1 MMIKE
6 IWKKE
11 IKSDLYTWK
20 STLWIFF
27 ASLLFSLTSYILL
40 TNKELSLL
48 DQTELLLLLGKIII
62 GVSLLV
68 VAVDASTTI
77 TTEFE
82 KETAES
88 IFLSPITVMQ
98 FILGKLLASLT
109 LWGVIFLVAVPY
121 ILVASSG
128 TNLALSFLVYT
139 ALLGSIIMT
148 GYIVIIFSISLLF
161 RSGKSTLTTSL
172 ILVLVFTLAALFS
185 TPLKGSGLIGMI
197 STINPVDNVFSSLD
211 NVLVDYQT
219 SVLQNTKY
227 LVPLIGFLLFGCLL
241 LWIAIRKFK
250 SDGIIKSN

>member
-1 MMIKE
+1 MIKE

-11 IKSDLYTWK
+11 IRADLYTWK
-20 STLWIFF
+20 STLWILF

-40 TNKELSLL
+40 TDKELSLL

-68 VAVDASTTI
+68 VAVDASTII
-77 TTEFE
+77 TSEFE

-88 IFLSPITVMQ
+88 IFLSPISIMQ
-98 FILGKLLASLT
+98 FIIGKLCASLT
-109 LWGVIFLVAVPY
+109 LWGVIYIIAVPY

-128 TNLALSFLVYT
+128 TNLALSFLIYT
-139 ALLGSIIMT
+139 ALLGSIIIT
-148 GYIVIIFSISLLF
+148 GFIVIIFSISLLF

-172 ILVLVFTLAALFS
+172 ILVLVFTLAAMFS
-185 TPLKGSGLIGMI
+185 TPLKGSGLIGFI

-227 LVPLIGFLLFGCLL
+227 LLPLIGFLLFGCLL
-241 LWIAIRKFK
+241 LWVSMRKFK